1 MYLSADKTEYLPIT
15 YNRPVFPPP
24 PPLSG
29 APWCCS
35 DDSKAPAPHHLPEV
49 IIIVIVIKIGI
60 STLPFFWQSVEIPL
74 ILELPAFLFIFP

>member
-1 MYLSADKTEYLPIT
+1 MDREIT
-15 YNRPVFPPP
+15 SERVYDPERDGIVYIMNGEPRHF
-24 PPLSG
+24 
-29 APWCCS
+29 
-35 DDSKAPAPHHLPEV
+35 PEV